1 MNEKVGAIIKK
12 NIVTIIFAVLCV
24 FSIAFSGQSA
34 SFVLGAAAGQI
45 GLILITHWG
54 IGGAGGILICMLI
67 ATLLSLVF
75 GLFAGGIFNRTVG
88 QEMIT
93 GMIIGYFAKGVFD
106 LVFLK
111 LFGKIIPMDR
121 SGVIRK

>member
-1 MNEKVGAIIKK
+1 
-12 NIVTIIFAVLCV
+12 
-24 FSIAFSGQSA
+24 
-34 SFVLGAAAGQI
+34 
-45 GLILITHWG
+45 
-54 IGGAGGILICMLI
+54 
-67 ATLLSLVF
+67 
-75 GLFAGGIFNRTVG
+75 
-88 QEMIT
+88 MIT